1 MSRLNYNHLRYF
13 WAVAHEANLTR
24 AAEHLNLSQS
34 ALSTQIRKLEDRLG
48 HELFERRGRNLH
60 LTEAGRIALDHA
72 NAIFA
77 IGEELVGTLEGA
89 AARRQVLRVG
99 ALATLSRNFQIGFL
113 RPLLG
118 RPDVEVIVHSGGA
131 GELLQALRAL
141 RLDLVLVN
149 QAPVRD
155 AVTPFVSHRIAEQQV
170 SLVCTPNRLPGGE
183 RPDLAEL
190 LATHPVVLPTSH
202 SSIRVGFDAL
212 LDRLEVRPQVAAEV
226 DDMAMMRLLARADV
240 GLTLV
245 PPIVIKDELSTG
257 VLVEA
262 AQMPG
267 LAETFYAVTITRR
280 FPNPLVRELIEAGTP
295 PGI

>member
-1 MSRLNYNHLRYF
+1 MGRLNYNHLRYF

-34 ALSTQIRKLEDRLG
+34 ALSTQIRKLEERLG

-72 NAIFA
+72 DAIFA

-131 GELLQALRAL
+131 EELLQALRAL
-141 RLDLVLVN
+141 QLDLVLVN
-149 QAPVRD
+149 QAPARD

-170 SLVCTPNRLPGGE
+170 SLVCTPNRLPGD

-190 LATHPVVLPTSH
+190 LATHPVVLPTTA

-245 PPIVIKDELSTG
+245 PPIVIKDELSAG
-257 VLVEA
+257 VLIEA

>member
-1 MSRLNYNHLRYF
+1 MARFNYSHLRYF

-24 AAEHLNLSQS
+24 AAEHLNLSPS
-34 ALSTQIRKLEDRLG
+34 ALSTQIRKLEERLG
-48 HELFERRGRNLH
+48 HDLFERRGRGLH

-72 NAIFA
+72 DAIFA
-77 IGEELVGTLEGA
+77 IGEELIGTLEGVA
-89 AARRQVLRVG
+89 GRRQALRVG

-131 GELLQALRAL
+131 GELLQALQAL
-141 RLDLVLVN
+141 QLDLVLVN
-149 QAPVRD
+149 QAVARD

-170 SLVCTPNRLPGGE
+170 SLVCTPARLYGFSG
-183 RPDLAEL
+183 DLAQL
-190 LATHPVVLPTSH
+190 LTTHPVVLPTPD

-212 LDRLEVRPQVAAEV
+212 LDRLEVRPQIAAEV

-240 GLTLV
+240 GLTVV
-245 PPIVIKDELSTG
+245 PPIVIKDELAAG
-257 VLVEA
+257 LLVEA
-262 AQMPG
+262 AQLPG

-280 FPNPLVRELIEAGTP
+280 FPNPLVRELIEAGAP

>member
-1 MSRLNYNHLRYF
+1 MARFNYSHLRYF

-24 AAEHLNLSQS
+24 AAEHLNLSPS
-34 ALSTQIRKLEDRLG
+34 ALSTQIRKLEERLG
-48 HELFERRGRNLH
+48 HDLFERRGRGLH

-72 NAIFA
+72 DAIFA
-77 IGEELVGTLEGA
+77 IGEELVGTLKGV
-89 AARRQVLRVG
+89 ARRRQALRVG

-131 GELLQALRAL
+131 GELLQALQAL
-141 RLDLVLVN
+141 QLDLVLVN
-149 QAPVRD
+149 QAVARD

-170 SLVCTPNRLPGGE
+170 SLVCTPARLYGFTG
-183 RPDLAEL
+183 DLAQL
-190 LATHPVVLPTSH
+190 LTTHPVVLPTSD

-212 LDRLEVRPQVAAEV
+212 LDRLEVRPQIAAEV

-240 GLTLV
+240 GLTVV
-245 PPIVIKDELSTG
+245 PPIVIKDELAAG
-257 VLVEA
+257 LLVEA
-262 AQMPG
+262 AQLPG

-280 FPNPLVRELIEAGTP
+280 FPNPLVRELIEAGAP